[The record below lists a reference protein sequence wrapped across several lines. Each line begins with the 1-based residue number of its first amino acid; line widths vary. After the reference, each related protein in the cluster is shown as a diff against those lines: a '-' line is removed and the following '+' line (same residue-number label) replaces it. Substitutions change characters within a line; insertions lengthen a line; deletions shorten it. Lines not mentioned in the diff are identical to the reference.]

1 MKNPGEVIAHVKKYL
16 LCLFLFAFI
25 SACQIFDG
33 SEGKAVIAVG
43 KTGVSKAEVRGE
55 IGSIISEMGMTDEE
69 AKTAIKSIIEKITEK
84 YLIMEYGKE
93 QGITVSGEELEVA
106 VRGIKSDYPE
116 SGFNEMLL
124 QRYIDINT
132 WKEELRQDLLIKK
145 VISKVLKNIPDVT
158 FNEIIE
164 YYESHKDEFA
174 RPRMIQLRQIVTRSR
189 EEAEEILQ
197 RLSEGYQMAELA
209 KEYSITPDAE
219 KGGVMGWIAKGQ
231 LEEEI
236 EATVFTLPVGE
247 RSPIMSSPYGY
258 HIFEVLSV
266 SDARVQ
272 NLLEVKADIESILA
286 SQKKEEFYA
295 KWVEGLKD
303 RFPVSIDEDIYAD
316 WNKEE

>member
-1 MKNPGEVIAHVKKYL
+1 VKNPGEVIIHIKKYL
-16 LCLFLFAFI
+16 VCVFLFSLI

-33 SEGKAVIAVG
+33 SDGKAVITVG
-43 KTGVSKAEVRGE
+43 KTGISKAALRAE
-55 IGSIISEMGMTDEE
+55 IGGIISQMGMTDEE
-69 AKTAIKSIIEKITEK
+69 AKTAIKPIIEKITEK
-84 YLIMEYGKE
+84 YLIMEYAKE
-93 QGITVSGEELEVA
+93 QGITISDEELDAA

-116 SGFNEMLL
+116 SGFKEMLL
-124 QRYIDINT
+124 RRYIDINT

-145 VISKVLKNIPDVT
+145 VISKVVENIPDVT

-174 RPRMIQLRQIVTRSR
+174 RPPMIKLRQIVTRSQ
-189 EEAEEILQ
+189 EEAEEILH
-197 RLSEGYQMAELA
+197 RLSEGDQMAELA
-209 KEYSITPDAE
+209 KKYSITPDAE
-219 KGGVMGWIAKGQ
+219 KGGVMGWIAEGQ

-247 RSPIMSSPYGY
+247 KSPIISSPYGY

-272 NLLEVKADIESILA
+272 NLLEVKADIETTLA
-286 SQKKEEFYA
+286 SEKKETFYA
-295 KWVEGLKD
+295 KWVQGLKD

-316 WNKEE
+316 WNKEG

>member
-1 MKNPGEVIAHVKKYL
+1 VKNPGEVIIRIKKYL
-16 LCLFLFAFI
+16 LCLFLFSFI
-25 SACQIFDG
+25 SACQIFHG
-33 SEGKAVIAVG
+33 SEGKAVITVG
-43 KTGVSKAEVRGE
+43 KTGISKAELRAE

-69 AKTAIKSIIEKITEK
+69 AKTAINSIIEKIIEK
-84 YLIMEYGKE
+84 YLIMEYGKV
-93 QGITVSGEELEVA
+93 QGITVSDEELDAA

-116 SGFNEMLL
+116 SGFKEMLL

-145 VISKVLKNIPDVT
+145 VISKVLGDIPEVT

-174 RPRMIQLRQIVTRSR
+174 RPRMIQLRQIVTRSQ
-189 EEAEEILQ
+189 EEAEEILH
-197 RLSEGYQMAELA
+197 RLSEGDQMAELA
-209 KEYSITPDAE
+209 KKYSITPDAE

-236 EATVFTLPVGE
+236 EATVFALRVGE
-247 RSPIMSSPYGY
+247 KSPIIDSPYGY

-266 SDARVQ
+266 RDARVQ
-272 NLLEVKADIESILA
+272 NLLEVKADIESMLA
-286 SQKKEEFYA
+286 SQKKETFYA

-303 RFPVSIDEDIYAD
+303 RFPVRIDEDIYTD
-316 WNKEE
+316 WNKEG